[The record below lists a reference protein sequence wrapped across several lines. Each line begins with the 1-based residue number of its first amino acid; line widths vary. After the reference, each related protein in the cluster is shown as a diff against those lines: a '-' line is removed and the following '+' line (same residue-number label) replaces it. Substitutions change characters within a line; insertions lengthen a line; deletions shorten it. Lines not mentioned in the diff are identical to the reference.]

1 MIKVDKLT
9 KTYGPFTALH
19 ALSFDVAHGEIVG
32 FLGANGAGKT
42 TTMRI
47 LTGFYRPTS
56 GNAWVAN
63 HSITEDPMNV
73 KRNIGYL
80 CETPPLYPE
89 MSVESY
95 LKFVLEL
102 KKVPREK
109 RAEHLEWALGKC
121 GLQDRRKSII
131 GHLSKGFRQRVGLA
145 QAVIHKPAV
154 IILDEPTVGLD
165 PLQII
170 EIRSL
175 IQEFAGHHTVMLS
188 THILS
193 EVTATCQRAIIIHR
207 GRIAEEISIKDL
219 SDKKTLEETFLDV
232 ISKDHAEAHGESASV
247 RESTHSTIKRSSL

>member
-1 MIKVDKLT
+1 MIKVDRLT
-9 KTYGPFTALH
+9 KTYGPFTALDS
-19 ALSFDVAHGEIVG
+19 LSFEVNKGEIVG

-56 GNAWVAN
+56 GHAWVAG
-63 HSITEDPMNV
+63 HSVEEAPMEV
-73 KRNIGYL
+73 KKNIGYL

-89 MSVESY
+89 MTVESY

-102 KKVPREK
+102 KGVSRAS
-109 RAEHLEWALGKC
+109 RAENLEWALRKT
-121 GLQDRRKSII
+121 GLLDRRKSII

-145 QAVIHKPAV
+145 QAIIHKPAV

-193 EVTATCQRAIIIHR
+193 EVTAICQRAIIIHR
-207 GRIAEEISIKDL
+207 GKIAQELAIKDL
-219 SDKKTLEETFLDV
+219 AGKKTLEETFLEV
-232 ISKDHAEAHGESASV
+232 ISRDHAMAESLLAKASG
-247 RESTHSTIKRSSL
+247 S